1 MLYIEKFYKI
11 NDKIKLLS
19 QLTNLI
25 VVTKNQDIN
34 KIKKLTET
42 NHIHFGE
49 NRVQESLEKWSDI
62 ISLRSNI
69 KLHLVGRIQSNKIKQ
84 AFSIFHFVHSLDS
97 LKTAEIFSKLEES
110 SSKKIKYFIQV
121 NLAGEVQKGGVNINH
136 LSNFLDICKK
146 KLNLDIVGLMCIP
159 PINVNPEKYFKKLKE
174 LNEKNNLTELSMGMS
189 SDYELAIKYG
199 STYVRIGSAIFSNQ
213 S

>member
-34 KIKKLTET
+34 KIKKLAET

-84 AFSIFHFVHSLDS
+84 AFSIFHFIHSLDS
-97 LKTAEIFSKLEES
+97 LKAAEIFSKLEES

-121 NLAGEVQKGGVNINH
+121 NLAGEVQKSGISIDY
-136 LSNFLDICKK
+136 LPNFLSICKK
-146 KLNLDIVGLMCIP
+146 KLNLDIIGLMCIP
-159 PINVNPEKYFKKLKE
+159 PINDNPEKYFKKLQE
-174 LNEKNNLTELSMGMS
+174 LNEQNKLSQLSMGMS
-189 SDYELAIKYG
+189 ADYELAIKYG
-199 STYVRIGSAIFSNQ
+199 ATYVRVGSAIFNN
-213 S
+213 

>member
-34 KIKKLTET
+34 KIKKLAET

-84 AFSIFHFVHSLDS
+84 AFSIFHFIHSLDS
-97 LKTAEIFSKLEES
+97 LKAAEIFSKLEES

-121 NLAGEVQKGGVNINH
+121 NLAGEVQKSGISIDY
-136 LSNFLDICKK
+136 LPNFLSICKK
-146 KLNLDIVGLMCIP
+146 KLNLDIIGLMCIP
-159 PINVNPEKYFKKLKE
+159 PINDNPEKYFKQLKE
-174 LNEKNNLTELSMGMS
+174 LNEQNKLSQLSMGMS
-189 SDYELAIKYG
+189 ADYELAIKCG
-199 STYVRIGSAIFSNQ
+199 ATYVRVGSAIFNN
-213 S
+213 

>member
-34 KIKKLTET
+34 KIKKLAET

-84 AFSIFHFVHSLDS
+84 AFSIFHFIHSLDS
-97 LKTAEIFSKLEES
+97 LKTAEISF
-110 SSKKIKYFIQV
+110 
-121 NLAGEVQKGGVNINH
+121 KG
-136 LSNFLDICKK
+136 F
-146 KLNLDIVGLMCIP
+146 
-159 PINVNPEKYFKKLKE
+159 
-174 LNEKNNLTELSMGMS
+174 
-189 SDYELAIKYG
+189 A
-199 STYVRIGSAIFSNQ
+199 RI
-213 S
+213 